1 MDRLNN
7 DQVSAIIWFACGAFI
22 AWASGGYGLGTLA
35 SPGSGFITFLAGLGI
50 CFFSFIGLVDA
61 TLRARKGIRWQPVMR
76 DLDWGKALWVLGAL
90 TAYALLLSRLGFILC
105 TALFVGFM
113 LRVVKPQGWPV
124 VVAGGILAALGTYGI
139 FELWLKAQLP
149 RGPLGF

>member
-1 MDRLNN
+1 MLKLNN
-7 DQVSAIIWFACGAFI
+7 DQLSTILWLVGGGAV
-22 AWASGGYGLGTLA
+22 AWASVGYGLGTLA
-35 SPGSGFITFLAGLGI
+35 APGSGFITFLAGSGI
-50 CFFSFIGLVDA
+50 CFFSIIGLVDA
-61 TLRARKGIRWQPVMR
+61 TLKKREGIGWRPIAKDQR
-76 DLDWGKALWVLGAL
+76 WGKAFLVLGAL
-90 TAYALLLSRLGFILC
+90 TAYALLLSRLGFIIC

-124 VVAGGILAALGTYGI
+124 VFAGGVFAALGTYAI

>member
-1 MDRLNN
+1 MSRFNN
-7 DQVSAIIWFACGAFI
+7 DQVSAILWFASGGII
-22 AWASGGYGLGTLA
+22 AWGSVGYGLGSLA
-35 SPGSGFITFLAGLGI
+35 SPGSGFITFLAGMGI
-50 CFFSFIGLVDA
+50 CFFSFIGLMEA
-61 TLRARKGIRWQPVMR
+61 SLRQRKGGRWKPVMKG
-76 DLDWGKALWVLGAL
+76 LEWGKAFLVMGAL
-90 TAYALLLSRLGFILC
+90 TAYALLLSGLGFIIC

-124 VVAGGILAALGTYGI
+124 AIAGGILAALGTYGI